1 MKGNDRQR
9 YLTEA
14 QLGQLIKAAR
24 KGRYGQRDSTLILI
38 MARHGLR
45 VTEAVDLRWDQVDVT
60 KGHLHVRR
68 LKNGIDSVHTVQG
81 DEIRALRQLRR
92 DQEPLSAFVFTS
104 ERGGPMTR
112 SNVAKMIEGAGDR
125 AGLRHMHPHVLRHTC
140 GHLLADAGHDTRRL
154 QLWLGHTDIKHTASY
169 SQLSAR
175 PFKNFWR

>member
-24 KGRYGQRDSTLILI
+24 KGRHGQRDSTLILI

-60 KGHLHVRR
+60 KGHLHVQR

-92 DQEPLSAFVFTS
+92 D
-104 ERGGPMTR
+104 
-112 SNVAKMIEGAGDR
+112 
-125 AGLRHMHPHVLRHTC
+125 
-140 GHLLADAGHDTRRL
+140 
-154 QLWLGHTDIKHTASY
+154 
-169 SQLSAR
+169 
-175 PFKNFWR
+175 